1 MRLPPLYR
9 NVLAIAAPS
18 VAELILTSL
27 TQLVDTVMVGRLGAY
42 AISAVGLT
50 GQPKFIMLAA
60 FIALNVGSTALIA
73 RFKGQGDRR
82 AAELVSAQTI
92 MLALLVSIV
101 LTIPGVIFARPMVI
115 FMGARADTVVA
126 ATHYF
131 TILMIGFVPTV
142 LPIAIS
148 ALLRGVG
155 DARTSM
161 RYNVTANL
169 VNVVFNYLL
178 IYGKFGFPAL
188 GVEGAAIA
196 TVLGNC
202 AACAM
207 AIVAI
212 SGRRSKNGEPSFARF
227 RASRASC
234 TPDPAML
241 RRMIRIGLPSA
252 AEQLA
257 LRAGLLIY
265 TITITALGTK
275 VFAAHQI
282 VLSIL
287 NMSFVNGQAFG
298 IAATS
303 LSGQAL
309 GRGDPD
315 AARGASSACQ
325 RMGALVSTVMGLG
338 MFAFRRQLVTL
349 FTADPEII
357 ALGAGVMLIVAV
369 IQPFQSSFQI
379 YAGALRG
386 AGDSLYP
393 AISLAIGILLI
404 RPALS
409 YAFVHVMT
417 LGLFGAWLALVA
429 DQMMRFFL
437 ILLRF
442 RSGGWLRTKV

>member
-1 MRLPPLYR
+1 MRLPPLYKS
-9 NVLAIAAPS
+9 VLSIAAPS
-18 VAELILTSL
+18 VAELVLTSL
-27 TQLVDTVMVGRLGAY
+27 TQLVDTIMVGHLGAY

-50 GQPKFIMLAA
+50 SQPKFIMLAV

-73 RFKGQGDRR
+73 RFKGQGDRK

-92 MLALLVSIV
+92 MLAILVSV
-101 LTIPGVIFARPMVI
+101 LLTIPGVLFARPMVI
-115 FMGARADTVVA
+115 FMGAQADTVVA

-169 VNVVFNYLL
+169 VNVVLNYLL

-212 SGRRSKNGEPSFARF
+212 SGRLTKKGEPSFARF
-227 RASRASC
+227 RLSRVSLL
-234 TPDPAML
+234 PDTDML

-309 GRGDPD
+309 GRGDTD
-315 AARGASSACQ
+315 AAKTASHACQ
-325 RMGALVSTVMGLG
+325 RMGAIVSTAMGIVM
-338 MFAFRRQLVTL
+338 FIFRHQLAML
-349 FTADPEII
+349 FTDDPDII
-357 ALGAGVMLIVAV
+357 ALCVGVMVFVAL

-379 YAGALRG
+379 FAGALRG

-393 AISLAIGILLI
+393 AISLGIGILLI
-404 RPALS
+404 RPTLS
-409 YAFVHVMT
+409 LVLVHVMS
-417 LGLFGAWLALVA
+417 LGLFGAWLALMA
-429 DQMMRFFL
+429 DQVVRFFL

-442 RSGGWLRTKV
+442 KSGKWVHTEV

>member
-1 MRLPPLYR
+1 MRPSPLYR

-50 GQPKFIMLAA
+50 GQPKFIMLAV

-73 RFKGQGDRR
+73 RFKGQGDRK

-92 MLALLVSIV
+92 MLAIIVSV
-101 LTIPGVIFARPMVI
+101 LLTIPGVIFARPMVL
-115 FMGARADTVVA
+115 FMGAQADTVVA
-126 ATHYF
+126 ATRYF

-161 RYNVTANL
+161 RYNVTANF
-169 VNVVFNYLL
+169 VNVVLNYLL

-212 SGRRSKNGEPSFARF
+212 SGRRTKKGEPSFARF
-227 RASRASC
+227 RLSRESC
-234 TPDPAML
+234 IPDPAML

-257 LRAGLLIY
+257 LRAGLLFY

-303 LSGQAL
+303 LAGQAL
-309 GRGDPD
+309 GRGDR
-315 AARGASSACQ
+315 ARASEWEPS
-325 RMGALVSTVMGLG
+325 S
-338 MFAFRRQLVTL
+338 RR
-349 FTADPEII
+349 
-357 ALGAGVMLIVAV
+357 
-369 IQPFQSSFQI
+369 
-379 YAGALRG
+379 
-386 AGDSLYP
+386 
-393 AISLAIGILLI
+393 
-404 RPALS
+404 
-409 YAFVHVMT
+409 
-417 LGLFGAWLALVA
+417 
-429 DQMMRFFL
+429 
-437 ILLRF
+437 
-442 RSGGWLRTKV
+442 